1 MYITYKETKDF
12 TEEQL
17 AELFLSVK
25 WKSGKYPEKLVQGMK
40 HSSHVISAWDKE
52 RLIGLIRGLDDGVT
66 VAFIHYL
73 LVNPEYQDFHIG
85 TELLNR
91 LLKKYENHLYI
102 KIMPSDPQTKAF
114 YEKFGFREYDHYS
127 AMVITRL

>member
-1 MYITYKETKDF
+1 MNIVYKETKDF
-12 TEEQL
+12 TEKQL
-17 AELFLSVK
+17 AELFLSVN

-40 HSSHVISAWDKE
+40 HSSHVISAWDHE
-52 RLIGLIRGLDDGVT
+52 RLIGLVRGLDDGET

-73 LVNPEYQDFHIG
+73 LVDPEYQSFHIG
-85 TELLNR
+85 TELMNR
-91 LLKKYENHLYI
+91 LLEKFKHHLYI

-127 AMVITRL
+127 AMVITR